1 MKKQNYFLLLGLML
15 LAFGLNAQ
23 QSSTY
28 CNNRF
33 GFCVNYPASLKQ
45 SADEPVNGDGISL
58 EEKDGIKV
66 SISGSFNVMN
76 WTPERIYEFTVE
88 DLSADLGPKVKPI
101 NSKVDEN
108 GSEARFS
115 NQTTYEYVRMW
126 NQGDTYLVIT
136 VTGTQSQ
143 LEKIEVLKDQMT
155 ASFGS

>member
-1 MKKQNYFLLLGLML
+1 MKKQSYFLLLGLIL
-15 LAFGLNAQ
+15 LAFGLKAQ
-23 QSSTY
+23 RGSTY

-33 GFCVNYPASLKQ
+33 GFCVDYPASLKQ
-45 SADEPVNGDGISL
+45 SADDPVNGDGIKL
-58 EEKDGIKV
+58 EAEDGITV

-76 WTPERIYEFTVE
+76 WTPERIYGFTVE

-108 GSEARFS
+108 GFEARFS
-115 NQTTYEYVRMW
+115 NETTYEYVRMW

-136 VTGTQSQ
+136 VIGAQSQ
-143 LEKIEVLKDQMT
+143 LEKIEALKDQMA